1 VTATLVSGLLARC
14 DRVAHGF
21 WGRQGG
27 VSQGIFA
34 SLNCGYGSDDDPAL
48 VRRNR
53 GLVASALGADVDS
66 LITAYQIHSAD
77 VIDVTAPWPREA
89 APRGDAMVT
98 TVPGVAL
105 GVLAADCAPVL
116 LADAQAGVIGSA
128 HAGWQGAFA
137 GVIEAVVARMMQ
149 HGAQRA
155 RIVAAVGPCIS
166 QASYEVGPE
175 FHARFVAADGGLARF
190 FTASARPG
198 HFMFDLPSFVDRQ
211 LEAAGV
217 VQREVLG
224 VCTYKGAETHF
235 SFRRT
240 THRGE
245 THYGRNLSAIM
256 LKP

>member
-1 VTATLVSGLLARC
+1 VTAKLVSGLLARC
-14 DRVAHGF
+14 DGVVHGF

-27 VSQGIFA
+27 VSQGVFA

-48 VRRNR
+48 VRQNR
-53 GLVASALGADVDS
+53 GLVAATLGVDVES

-98 TVPGVAL
+98 TVPGIAL

-116 LADAQAGVIGSA
+116 LADAEAGVIGSA
-128 HAGWQGAFA
+128 HAGWQGAFG

-155 RIVAAVGPCIS
+155 RIVAAIGPCIS

-175 FHARFVAADGGLARF
+175 FHSRFVAADRGLAGF
-190 FTASARPG
+190 FVASVRPG
-198 HFMFDLPSFVDRQ
+198 YFMFDLPSFVDLQ

-217 VQREVLG
+217 RRREVLD
-224 VCTYKGAETHF
+224 VCTYRGSETHF

-245 THYGRNLSAIM
+245 THYGRNISAIM

>member
-1 VTATLVSGLLARC
+1 MTDRLVSGLLARC
-14 DRVAHGF
+14 DRVVHGF
-21 WGRQGG
+21 WGREGG
-27 VSQGIFA
+27 VSQGVFA

-53 GLVASALGADVDS
+53 RLVASTLDVDVDR
-66 LITAYQIHSAD
+66 LVTAYQIHSPD

-98 TVPGVAL
+98 TVPGIAL

-116 LADAQAGVIGSA
+116 LADAEAGVIGSA
-128 HAGWQGAFA
+128 HAGWQGAFG
-137 GVIEAVVARMMQ
+137 GVIEAVVARMTQ

-166 QASYEVGPE
+166 QDSYEVGPE
-175 FHARFVAADGGLARF
+175 FHARFVAADGGLASF
-190 FTASARPG
+190 FAPSLRPG
-198 HFMFDLPSFVDRQ
+198 HLMFDLPSFVDQQ
-211 LEAAGV
+211 LEVAGV
-217 VQREVLG
+217 RRREVLG
-224 VCTYKGAETHF
+224 VCTYKGFQTHF

-256 LKP
+256 LQP

>member
-1 VTATLVSGLLARC
+1 MTAKLVSGLLARC
-14 DRVAHGF
+14 DGVVHGF

-27 VSQGIFA
+27 VSQGVFA

-48 VRRNR
+48 VRQNR
-53 GLVASALGADVDS
+53 GLVAATLGVDVES

-98 TVPGVAL
+98 TVPGIAL

-116 LADAQAGVIGSA
+116 LADAEAGVIGSA
-128 HAGWQGAFA
+128 HAGWQGAFG

-155 RIVAAVGPCIS
+155 RIVAAIGPCIS

-175 FHARFVAADGGLARF
+175 FHSRFVAADRGLAGF
-190 FTASARPG
+190 FVASVRPG
-198 HFMFDLPSFVDRQ
+198 YFMFDLPSFVDLQ

-217 VQREVLG
+217 RRREVLD
-224 VCTYKGAETHF
+224 VCTYRGSETHF

-245 THYGRNLSAIM
+245 THYGRNISAIM